1 MTVSLSAS
9 VLIALSCSFLS
20 CVGLCAVLLP
30 PAERVMARRRVA
42 VVEVP
47 SWRKRQQDLPPVGG
61 IAIIVSA
68 AAGILISAVFGGSV
82 SENCIF
88 LLIVAVL
95 FSAVGLTDDL
105 LTLTQNKRFS
115 MHSSVKTILRAL
127 LAVGFAVYSYN
138 YNGGGYVPLS
148 VFASG
153 VDLGVFYIPI
163 AALTVLI
170 FSCSAMITDGS
181 DGLNAVTSV
190 PVFAYLMIF
199 SLGRQGSGDAEGA
212 FVSSAILG
220 AVLGFLVFGKCPAR
234 IFSGKSGTSFC
245 GVCAVLLCFLM
256 KRPAVMFTVGF
267 VWLVQGMSF
276 ALSRAVYY
284 ITRGKHRLL
293 PIAPLDVFLR
303 SAGVSENVIIFAYF
317 AVGVIFAAVSYVL
330 TGGL

>member
-105 LTLTQNKRFS
+105 LTLTQNRRFS
-115 MHSSVKTILRAL
+115 MHSSVKTVLRAL

-148 VFASG
+148 VFASRNIIYG
-153 VDLGVFYIPI
+153 AGKRKTHPLNKPYETDRKHHRGVFHKETKQNGAYAAKRRSRFAGKDTRGTFSENKKTENRSEDRGRDERAFRI
-163 AALTVLI
+163 ARALT
-170 FSCSAMITDGS
+170 
-181 DGLNAVTSV
+181 
-190 PVFAYLMIF
+190 P
-199 SLGRQGSGDAEGA
+199 E
-212 FVSSAILG
+212 
-220 AVLGFLVFGKCPAR
+220 
-234 IFSGKSGTSFC
+234 
-245 GVCAVLLCFLM
+245 
-256 KRPAVMFTVGF
+256 
-267 VWLVQGMSF
+267 
-276 ALSRAVYY
+276 
-284 ITRGKHRLL
+284 
-293 PIAPLDVFLR
+293 
-303 SAGVSENVIIFAYF
+303 
-317 AVGVIFAAVSYVL
+317 
-330 TGGL
+330 

>member
-47 SWRKRQQDLPPVGG
+47 SWRKREQDLPPVGG

-115 MHSSVKTILRAL
+115 MHSSVKTVLRAL

-163 AALTVLI
+163 AARTVLI

-181 DGLNAVTSV
+181 DGICTTNTGMCSWSASELAGWVRRNFSTIIDLPLLVGPTS
-190 PVFAYLMIF
+190 
-199 SLGRQGSGDAEGA
+199 SRLGMRC
-212 FVSSAILG
+212 L
-220 AVLGFLVFGKCPAR
+220 FGHA
-234 IFSGKSGTSFC
+234 
-245 GVCAVLLCFLM
+245 
-256 KRPAVMFTVGF
+256 
-267 VWLVQGMSF
+267 
-276 ALSRAVYY
+276 
-284 ITRGKHRLL
+284 
-293 PIAPLDVFLR
+293 
-303 SAGVSENVIIFAYF
+303 
-317 AVGVIFAAVSYVL
+317 
-330 TGGL
+330 

>member
-47 SWRKRQQDLPPVGG
+47 SWRKREQDLPPVGG

-115 MHSSVKTILRAL
+115 MYSSVKTVLRAL

-163 AALTVLI
+163 AALIVLI
-170 FSCSAMITDGS
+170 FSWIWRC
-181 DGLNAVTSV
+181 
-190 PVFAYLMIF
+190 
-199 SLGRQGSGDAEGA
+199 
-212 FVSSAILG
+212 VS
-220 AVLGFLVFGKCPAR
+220 
-234 IFSGKSGTSFC
+234 
-245 GVCAVLLCFLM
+245 
-256 KRPAVMFTVGF
+256 
-267 VWLVQGMSF
+267 
-276 ALSRAVYY
+276 
-284 ITRGKHRLL
+284 
-293 PIAPLDVFLR
+293 PI
-303 SAGVSENVIIFAYF
+303 
-317 AVGVIFAAVSYVL
+317 
-330 TGGL
+330 